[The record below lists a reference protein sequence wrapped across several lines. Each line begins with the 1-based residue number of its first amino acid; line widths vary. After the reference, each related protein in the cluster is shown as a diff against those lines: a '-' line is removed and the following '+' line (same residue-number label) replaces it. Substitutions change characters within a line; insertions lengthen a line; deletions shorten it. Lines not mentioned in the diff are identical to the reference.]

1 MDSRREPS
9 HYSTMTD
16 RTVVQTDRRCGGQDM
31 KLVGLV
37 SAAHFI
43 SHFYQLVL
51 PPIFPLLTAAF
62 GVGYVELG
70 VVITL
75 SSATSGIAQPLAGI
89 LVDRFGS
96 ARALI
101 GGMALYSTMI
111 AALGLAP
118 DIWWMMPAALLA
130 GFGNCVFHPAD
141 YAIMTARIDPGRL
154 GRAFGAHTFA
164 GNLGWVAAPIAVLAL
179 TGAFGWRAALVS
191 LGGAGLAFTAYLA
204 SQRAVLSAPAA
215 ATLRTAE
222 PQRVSGTAKLYL
234 SPPIQLCFAYFTLL
248 AVAQIGL
255 QTFLPS
261 TVVAA
266 FGVSI
271 ESANLM
277 LTGFLLASSLGILAG
292 GLFADRL
299 GRPGLQIGAGL
310 SISAALSLALALPAM
325 TLVTLTICVSL
336 AGFAFGATIPA
347 RDLVV
352 RMAAPRDATGKVFGF
367 VYSGLDLGGAL
378 APPLFGLLLDHH
390 LPRLVFV
397 VVAAALLIAVATAV
411 MAGGPVAREAER
423 PA

>member
-1 MDSRREPS
+1 
-9 HYSTMTD
+9 MTN
-16 RTVVQTDRRCGGQDM
+16 RTVVQTDRRRGGRDM

-70 VVITL
+70 IVITL
-75 SSATSGIAQPLAGI
+75 SSATSGIAQPFAGV

-96 ARALI
+96 ARVLI
-101 GGMALYSTMI
+101 GGLALYSTTI

-118 DIWWMMPAALLA
+118 DIRWMMPAALIA

-141 YAIMTARIDPGRL
+141 YAIMTARVESGRL
-154 GRAFGAHTFA
+154 GRAYGAHTFA

-179 TGAFGWRAALVS
+179 TDAFGWRAALVI
-191 LGGAGLAFTAYLA
+191 LGGAGLAFTAYLV
-204 SQRAVLSAPAA
+204 SQREILSVPA
-215 ATLRTAE
+215 TPTPRTE
-222 PQRVSGTAKLYL
+222 PQPGGGAVKLYL
-234 SPPIQLCFAYFTLL
+234 SPAIQLCFAYFALL

-277 LTGFLLASSLGILAG
+277 LTSFLLASSFGILVG
-292 GLFADRL
+292 GLLADRL
-299 GRPGLQIGAGL
+299 ARPGLQIGAGL
-310 SISAALSLALALPAM
+310 AVSAALSLALALPAM
-325 TLVTLTICVSL
+325 TLVMLTICASL
-336 AGFAFGATIPA
+336 TGFAFGATIPA

-352 RMAAPRDATGKVFGF
+352 RLAAPSDATGKVFGF

-378 APPLFGLLLDHH
+378 APPLFGLFLDHH

-397 VVAAALLIAVATAV
+397 VVAAALLIAVATAM

>member
-1 MDSRREPS
+1 
-9 HYSTMTD
+9 
-16 RTVVQTDRRCGGQDM
+16 M

-51 PPIFPLLTAAF
+51 PPIFPLLTAVF

-70 VVITL
+70 VIITL
-75 SSATSGIAQPLAGI
+75 SSATSGITQPLAGI

-96 ARALI
+96 ARVLI
-101 GGMALYSTMI
+101 GGLALYSTMI
-111 AALGLAP
+111 AAFGLAP
-118 DIWWMMPAALLA
+118 DIWWMIPAALLA
-130 GFGNCVFHPAD
+130 GFGNCVFHPAN
-141 YAIMTARIDPGRL
+141 YAIMTARIDSGRL
-154 GRAFGAHTFA
+154 GRAYGAHTFA

-179 TGAFGWRAALVS
+179 TSAFGWRAALVT
-191 LGGAGLAFTAYLA
+191 LGGAGFAFTIYLFF
-204 SQRAVLSAPAA
+204 QRAMLKPVPTARPAVSPGATSA
-215 ATLRTAE
+215 
-222 PQRVSGTAKLYL
+222 AKLYL
-234 SPPIQLCFAYFTLL
+234 SAPILLCFAYFTLL

-261 TVVAA
+261 SVVAA

-271 ESANLM
+271 EGANLM
-277 LTGFLLASSLGILAG
+277 LTCFLLASSVGILGG
-292 GLFADRL
+292 GLLADRVA
-299 GRPGLQIGAGL
+299 RPGLQIGAGL
-310 SISAALSLALALPAM
+310 AVSAGLSLALALLAM
-325 TLVTLTICVSL
+325 TQPALTLCASL

-352 RMAAPRDATGKVFGF
+352 RMAAPRGATGKVFGF

-397 VVAAALLIAVATAV
+397 VAAAALLIAVATAV
-411 MAGGPVAREAER
+411 MAGDPVRREAER